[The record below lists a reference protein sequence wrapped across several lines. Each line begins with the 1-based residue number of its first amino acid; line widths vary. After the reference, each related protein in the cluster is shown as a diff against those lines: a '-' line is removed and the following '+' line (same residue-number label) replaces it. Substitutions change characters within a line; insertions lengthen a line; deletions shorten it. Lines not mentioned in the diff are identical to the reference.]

1 LDLVVKA
8 TRVFNYFREFK
19 HLYEMEIQ
27 KPLAQRKMPKWSA
40 PKLSLHQCIQDLIQI
55 FQDGGAGIDGTYIH
69 YSANS
74 NKGSLP
80 IIPTGTVYKNEFNY
94 YMDLVNLIDGD
105 EEVNEEDKLEEET

>member
-1 LDLVVKA
+1 
-8 TRVFNYFREFK
+8 
-19 HLYEMEIQ
+19 MEIQ